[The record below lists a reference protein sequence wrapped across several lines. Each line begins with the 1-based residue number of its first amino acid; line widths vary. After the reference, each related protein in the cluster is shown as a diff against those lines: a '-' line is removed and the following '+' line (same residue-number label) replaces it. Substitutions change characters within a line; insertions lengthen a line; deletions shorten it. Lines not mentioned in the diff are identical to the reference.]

1 MARFRTPSA
10 ETFAGRIAQAIR
22 AEMVRQ
28 NITQEELAAKLGW
41 TQRRVS
47 YRLTADHPIDA
58 AEVEQV
64 AAALG
69 VPLST
74 LLPADDAPAEVT
86 S

>member
-10 ETFAGRIAQAIR
+10 DTLAGRIAQQIR

-28 NITQEELAAKLGW
+28 GITQQELAAKLGW

-58 AEVEQV
+58 TEVEQV

-69 VPLST
+69 VPVSALIG
-74 LLPADDAPAEVT
+74 PEERPAEVT
-86 S
+86 A